1 MLSRREKL
9 LVQPWEDRRFK
20 DHRQKVERA
29 RAAVDAVAP
38 SARPHVAVKL
48 KRRQRERERR
58 DKLTAD
64 NFALLQRL
72 ARLMSTTR
80 LDNRWKRPL
89 PNFHQKV
96 GVFYEPDVLRRRV
109 EARARLPSVPRLAGG
124 KCYACEFRKMKNN
137 TYGTIED
144 ELKLPSI

>member
-20 DHRQKVERA
+20 DHRQ
-29 RAAVDAVAP
+29 
-38 SARPHVAVKL
+38 

-89 PNFHQKV
+89 PKKTTHTGQ
-96 GVFYEPDVLRRRV
+96 
-109 EARARLPSVPRLAGG
+109 
-124 KCYACEFRKMKNN
+124 
-137 TYGTIED
+137 
-144 ELKLPSI
+144 